1 MTGPLASARQSSQT
15 SGYPDSTKLAA
26 SVDLP
31 DPAGPVNA
39 QTPLGVATA
48 VAWSASRPRRFTT
61 SGSTWSIR
69 RCLMVS
75 RLWSLFALQ
84 QAIWLPELSTTKSAI
99 SGKDSTY
106 PLPVLP
112 ERSHVAPPASRDRR
126 YHRGSR
132 RSAPKA
138 SAKNRANRR
147 LTRRG
152 PKCGKLRKRDV
163 CDYSQPVG
171 LLRKVW
177 DLVLLRSATVR
188 RRPENVQLKPPDLSR
203 GRNTAASFPRGRKRP

>member
-61 SGSTWSIR
+61 SGSTRSIR

-84 QAIWLPELSTTKSAI
+84 QTYLTPGAVHDKVGNIGKGKYVTALGFARTKPCRASCEPRSQIPSSTEPEALKAA
-99 SGKDSTY
+99 GKTY
-106 PLPVLP
+106 PHL
-112 ERSHVAPPASRDRR
+112 RSARRQSDRR
-126 YHRGSR
+126 EF
-132 RSAPKA
+132 
-138 SAKNRANRR
+138 
-147 LTRRG
+147 
-152 PKCGKLRKRDV
+152 GKRNICYDQ
-163 CDYSQPVG
+163 QPVG

-177 DLVLLRSATVR
+177 DLVLLRSATLR
-188 RRPENVQLKPPDLSR
+188 ARPENVQLKPPDLSR
-203 GRNTAASFPRGRKRP
+203 GRNTAASFPKGRKRP